1 MHDLVVMPVN
11 RWESKSTGLFILFE
25 AKRVYHVSHCNK
37 HLMGDAVNIMRG
49 KGGGLYLPE
58 HFMTPILGWDYMGE
72 RVTRIK
78 SPSQWGATYM
88 TNEPASKRARTCV
101 IVAPTEYTTTEPASK

>member
-49 KGGGLYLPE
+49 KGGGALLTRTLHDT
-58 HFMTPILGWDYMGE
+58 HFRLGLHGRE
-72 RVTRIK
+72 
-78 SPSQWGATYM
+78 G
-88 TNEPASKRARTCV
+88 N
-101 IVAPTEYTTTEPASK
+101 